1 MLDQDG
7 RLRMGELPKIENSLP
22 HRTPSEIDRLV
33 GQRVK
38 FRCMMLGMSQQEL
51 GAYCSISPQQIHK
64 YEQGQSGMR
73 ASRIAQFAI
82 ALDVPV
88 HFFFESVG
96 EDTVL
101 PDDLIAILADG
112 KNAEMILLFDRIEDA
127 AVRDTILEMA
137 RSYHRIRSPG
147 NTELADLAQ
156 R

>member
-1 MLDQDG
+1 MAEPPRDS
-7 RLRMGELPKIENSLP
+7 KALP

-38 FRCMMLGMSQQEL
+38 FRRMMLGMSQQEL
-51 GAYCSISPQQIHK
+51 GAHCAISPQQIHK

-96 EDTVL
+96 EDSVL
-101 PDDLIAILADG
+101 PDDLIAMLADG
-112 KNAEMILLFDRIEDA
+112 KNAEMILLFDRIEDV
-127 AVRDTILEMA
+127 AVRDTMLEMA
-137 RSYHRIRSPG
+137 RSYHRVRST
-147 NTELADLAQ
+147 NRSSETDCAQ
-156 R
+156 N